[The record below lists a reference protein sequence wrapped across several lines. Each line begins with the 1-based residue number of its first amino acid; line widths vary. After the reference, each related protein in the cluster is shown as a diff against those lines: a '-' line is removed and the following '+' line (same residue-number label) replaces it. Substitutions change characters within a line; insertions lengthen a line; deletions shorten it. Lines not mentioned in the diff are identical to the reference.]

1 MYSAQNQKHA
11 MLPRGG
17 DTAISM
23 EDAQKQFADVQNN
36 LVGDDKDWSPT
47 IVNPSKTGGILERGL
62 FLFHLLVWVTALG
75 LSITVNFAGP
85 GDFMKNSTN
94 ASYIPCAAGELGG
107 AQGCTND
114 PAVASGMYGGSS
126 DATSMLGVL
135 GGVSILLGVLTLVL
149 SACFV
154 KTDEFKD
161 ENYGM
166 FINVIIQFLTL
177 FGTTTTLYMFS
188 RAASEPTSKFYPIA
202 LTGVIFT
209 VYAQVLL
216 YCCSAALGV
225 KALPRAFIPSLATAV
240 QIVSAVAINSGDF
253 APTASNG
260 QKMVATLVPL
270 FTGLAVFLMFG
281 LRMFT
286 RPGGLLS
293 KYDKGGNLK
302 GGAINTRLQAR
313 GISRGIDE
321 LDVSKID
328 ERPFLRSLFL
338 TPYMAGGILSVYKLS
353 FVKLDTDPT
362 SYVFAFF
369 GMLLN
374 FAIIGVVF
382 QPAAD
387 LAKTVTNNGDPATD
401 Q

>member
-1 MYSAQNQKHA
+1 
-11 MLPRGG
+11 MLPRGA
-17 DTAISM
+17 DTALSTKEAREQYDAVVKNFAG
-23 EDAQKQFADVQNN
+23 EDKE
-36 LVGDDKDWSPT
+36 WSST
-47 IVNPSKTGGILERGL
+47 IVNPSKSGGIVERGL

-75 LSITVNFAGP
+75 LAITVNFAGP

-107 AQGCTND
+107 AQGCTD
-114 PAVASGMYGGSS
+114 HPATAAGMYGGSS

-135 GGVSILLGVLTLVL
+135 GGISIILGVLTLVL
-149 SACFV
+149 SACFI

-161 ENYGM
+161 ANYGM

-225 KALPRAFIPSLATAV
+225 KALPRAFIPSLTTAV

-293 KYDKGGNLK
+293 KYKKDGSFKDD
-302 GGAINTRLQAR
+302 AINAKMRSRL
-313 GISRGIDE
+313 GITRGIDE

-387 LAKTVTNNGDPATD
+387 LAKTVTDNGDPAAD